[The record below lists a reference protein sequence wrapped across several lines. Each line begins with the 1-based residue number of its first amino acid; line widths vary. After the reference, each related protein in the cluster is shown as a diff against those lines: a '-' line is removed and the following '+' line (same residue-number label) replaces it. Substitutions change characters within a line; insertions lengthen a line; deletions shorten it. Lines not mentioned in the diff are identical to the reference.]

1 MNATGAKI
9 CDEGPQLETRDI
21 VFPNQTESVSQIAVD
36 IGGSLAKVVYFS
48 KRPNVSEGGRLNFVK
63 FETEKIDECIDF
75 IGNLIAA
82 RRHPD
87 SSDLDLKKKI
97 VIKATGGGAHKFYDS
112 FIHKLKVKVEKEDEM
127 ECLITGLNFLISEI
141 PYEVFTYSE
150 HDPMCFEDTPN
161 PANMFPYM
169 LVNIGSGVSILKV
182 TEQNKFERISGTSL
196 GGGTLWGLLSLLT
209 GAKSFDEMLELSK
222 SGDNTNVDML
232 VGDIYGSDYNKI
244 GLKSTTIASS
254 MGKVFKKNI
263 RQHVGNF
270 RSEDISKSLL
280 FMVSNNIGQIAY
292 LNAQA
297 HGLKRIYF
305 GGCFIR
311 GHPITMNTLSYAI
324 NFWSQGTMKALFLRH
339 EGYLGAVGA
348 FLHYRTKQRTYS
360 FSEIF
365 TVPQMI
371 TENSVNAYGIL
382 ESTST
387 KLVTF
392 PKLEN
397 LDNYYPDTLKL
408 TDPTAQKYWIDILE
422 RNLHSLVELVME
434 WTSNGKN
441 DEQNQ
446 DDVRNRASSFDA
458 LFRSHLARLRDQ
470 PNMYGA
476 LTVRSLLNLRE
487 QCLHELGFPDV
498 FSKVKTSENKSALQ
512 MLPRLLNKVDSI
524 QSLEDKIELLI
535 DNVLTGNM
543 FDWGSSQIVE
553 MIKDGE
559 LTFESAKDK
568 INKPDKFNRTRKFIE
583 RITNKNKPPLKKAV
597 IFVDNSGADIVLGII
612 PFARFLTSL
621 GMDVILAVNSYP
633 AINDITVTVVT
644 SIAELDHL
652 VAAAWASK
660 KLSVMETG
668 SASLCLDLRRIN
680 EKLVEA
686 CKDVDFVVLEGMGR
700 AIHTNFHAKFICD
713 SLKVAVFKD
722 AATATELGAQMYDA
736 VILYE
741 EGNNNKTS
749 SIIENVTN
757 IKENSENSENVVNNG
772 IV

>member
-1 MNATGAKI
+1 MNVTGAKI
-9 CDEGPQLETRDI
+9 CDEGPHPETRDI
-21 VFPNQTESVSQIAVD
+21 VLPNQTESVSQIAVD

-48 KRPNVSEGGRLNFVK
+48 NISKGGRLNFIK

-75 IGNLIAA
+75 IRNLIAA
-82 RRHPD
+82 RRNPD
-87 SSDLDLKKKI
+87 SSDLNLKKRI
-97 VIKATGGGAHKFYDS
+97 VIKATGGGAHKFYDA
-112 FIHKLKVKVEKEDEM
+112 FIDKLKVKVEKEDEM

-141 PYEVFTYSE
+141 PYEVFTYNE
-150 HDPMCFEDTPN
+150 NDPMCFEDTPN
-161 PANMFPYM
+161 PTNMFPYM

-182 TEQNKFERISGTSL
+182 TESNKFERISGTSL

-222 SGDNTNVDML
+222 HGDNTNVDML

-263 RQHVGNF
+263 KQSVGNF

-280 FMVSNNIGQIAY
+280 YMVSNNIGQIAY

-348 FLHYRTKQRTYS
+348 FLQYRTKQRSYS

-387 KLVTF
+387 KLVAF

-397 LDNYYPDTLKL
+397 LDEYQPDTLQL
-408 TDPTAQKYWIDILE
+408 TDSTAQKYWIDVLE
-422 RNLHSLVELVME
+422 RNLHSLVELAKE
-434 WTSNGKN
+434 WTSDSEN
-441 DEQNQ
+441 DGQNQ
-446 DDVRNRASSFDA
+446 DVQSRASSFDT
-458 LFRSHLARLRDQ
+458 LFRGHLARLRDQ

-487 QCLHELGFPDV
+487 QCLHELGFPDI
-498 FSKVKTSENKSALQ
+498 FSKVKAAENKSALHK
-512 MLPRLLNKVDSI
+512 LPGLLKKVDSL

-535 DNVLTGNM
+535 DNILAGNM
-543 FDWGSSQIVE
+543 FDWGSSQIVKL
-553 MIKDGE
+553 IKDGE
-559 LTFESAKDK
+559 LSFEAAKEK
-568 INKPDKFNRTRKFIE
+568 ANKPDKLNHTKKFIE
-583 RITNKNKPPLKKAV
+583 RIISKNKPPLKKAV
-597 IFVDNSGADIVLGII
+597 IFVDNSGADIVLGVI
-612 PFARFLTSL
+612 PFARFLVSL
-621 GMDVILAVNSYP
+621 GMDVILAVNSHP
-633 AINDITVTVVT
+633 AINDITFEELSEVVA
-644 SIAELDHL
+644 SIAELDSL

-660 KLSVMETG
+660 KISVMETG

-680 EKLVEA
+680 EDLVEA
-686 CKDVDFVVLEGMGR
+686 CQDVDLIVLEGMGR
-700 AIHTNFHAKFICD
+700 AIHTNYNAKFTCE
-713 SLKVAVFKD
+713 SLKIAVFKN
-722 AATATELGAQMYDA
+722 AATATELGAHMYDA
-736 VILYE
+736 IVLYE
-741 EGNNNKTS
+741 EGNNNKPS
-749 SIIENVTN
+749 SIAENVTN
-757 IKENSENSENVVNNG
+757 SKENSNNSENTVSNG
-772 IV
+772 ID